1 MKELVKEVNLKV
13 GDIYKNFKTL
23 KTYRV
28 VEIKEEEG
36 KVKLEGIESRN
47 LTTTLKAL
55 STNYYLEVKE
65 EVEASKEEV
74 KTLVEEALEE
84 AGIST
89 KLGKIGDKEEEAS
102 ISKEEVKEEA
112 KEEIEESGEVKEEVK
127 EVEEES
133 SVNAHNSEEASEEL
147 EEELDMEYSLLIDN
161 LMESYPT
168 LNKDLIEEEVL
179 KLMVNLVPNE
189 NLEEEVRKVLDSYL
203 NLEEEAKDPIEDS
216 IITLEDLNRG
226 DKVTI
231 VTKDLKV
238 YKGEITFLGEL
249 TIKIIDTK
257 ESNILKVDIIYI
269 FKEDI
274 DLESLNNFI
283 KDKGIK
289 PEEAKKGNKPNKDK
303 KVTKKD
309 KEEGIITLRDIV
321 EEIVREKLL
330 ILDLEYN
337 PNNTFKNIRKKI
349 RKKGNLTKSLR
360 LEGYTYSFRIE
371 NKNLI
376 KEELLKILA

>member
-1 MKELVKEVNLKV
+1 MKELKVKIHNSTTKGGESYTNYIIKV
-13 GDIYKNFKTL
+13 GDLYKNFKTL

-36 KVKLEGIESRN
+36 KVKLEGIDTRN

-55 STNYYLEVKE
+55 TTNYYL

-74 KTLVEEALEE
+74 KEEVEEVKEE
-84 AGIST
+84 VEASIT
-89 KLGKIGDKEEEAS
+89 KEEVEEEVKVEESKEEEVGEEIKEEVKVEEEAKVEEVEVEA
-102 ISKEEVKEEA
+102 SKEEVKEE
-112 KEEIEESGEVKEEVK
+112 VKEE
-127 EVEEES
+127 
-133 SVNAHNSEEASEEL
+133 EAS
-147 EEELDMEYSLLIDN
+147 I
-161 LMESYPT
+161 
-168 LNKDLIEEEVL
+168 
-179 KLMVNLVPNE
+179 
-189 NLEEEVRKVLDSYL
+189 
-203 NLEEEAKDPIEDS
+203 EEEAKDPIEDS

-257 ESNILKVDIIYI
+257 EFNILKVDILYI
-269 FKEDI
+269 FKEGI
-274 DLESLNNFI
+274 DLEDLTRFI

-289 PEEAKKGNKPNKDK
+289 PEEAKKDSKPNKDK

-309 KEEGIITLRDIV
+309 KEEGIITLRDII

-349 RKKGNLTKSLR
+349 RKKGEVTKKLR

>member
-1 MKELVKEVNLKV
+1 MKELVKELNLKV
-13 GDIYKNFKTL
+13 GDTYKNFKTL

-36 KVKLEGIESRN
+36 KVKLEGIDTRN

-65 EVEASKEEV
+65 EVKEES

-112 KEEIEESGEVKEEVK
+112 SIEEVEE
-127 EVEEES
+127 EEASIEEES
-133 SVNAHNSEEASEEL
+133 SVNAHNSEEASGEL
-147 EEELDMEYSLLIDN
+147 EEELDMEYSLLIDS

-168 LNKDLIEEEVL
+168 LNKDLIEEEAL
-179 KLMVNLVPNE
+179 KLIVNLVPNE

-257 ESNILKVDIIYI
+257 EFNILKVDIIYI

>member
-1 MKELVKEVNLKV
+1 MKELVKKLNLKV
-13 GDIYKNFKTL
+13 GDTYKNFKTF

-36 KVKLEGIESRN
+36 KVKLEGLGTRN
-47 LTTTLKAL
+47 LTTTLKSL

-65 EVEASKEEV
+65 EVKEEV
-74 KTLVEEALEE
+74 EITLENITLDNIVKVETREGLLLE
-84 AGIST
+84 
-89 KLGKIGDKEEEAS
+89 GKITKIGLDFIEVEGKEIKDLDIIGIEAYREEVKEAS
-102 ISKEEVKEEA
+102 ISKEEVE
-112 KEEIEESGEVKEEVK
+112 EEVK
-127 EVEEES
+127 EVEES
-133 SVNAHNSEEASEEL
+133 KEEAS
-147 EEELDMEYSLLIDN
+147 
-161 LMESYPT
+161 
-168 LNKDLIEEEVL
+168 K
-179 KLMVNLVPNE
+179 
-189 NLEEEVRKVLDSYL
+189 
-203 NLEEEAKDPIEDS
+203 EEEAKEEVEEVKDPIEDS

-257 ESNILKVDIIYI
+257 EFNILKVDILYI
-269 FKEDI
+269 FKEGI
-274 DLESLNNFI
+274 DLEDLTRFI

-289 PEEAKKGNKPNKDK
+289 SEEVKKGNKPNKDK

-349 RKKGNLTKSLR
+349 RKKGNITKSLR

>member
-1 MKELVKEVNLKV
+1 M
-13 GDIYKNFKTL
+13 
-23 KTYRV
+23 
-28 VEIKEEEG
+28 
-36 KVKLEGIESRN
+36 
-47 LTTTLKAL
+47 
-55 STNYYLEVKE
+55 
-65 EVEASKEEV
+65 
-74 KTLVEEALEE
+74 
-84 AGIST
+84 
-89 KLGKIGDKEEEAS
+89 
-102 ISKEEVKEEA
+102 
-112 KEEIEESGEVKEEVK
+112 
-127 EVEEES
+127 
-133 SVNAHNSEEASEEL
+133 
-147 EEELDMEYSLLIDN
+147 
-161 LMESYPT
+161 
-168 LNKDLIEEEVL
+168 
-179 KLMVNLVPNE
+179 
-189 NLEEEVRKVLDSYL
+189 
-203 NLEEEAKDPIEDS
+203 
-216 IITLEDLNRG
+216 
-226 DKVTI
+226 
-231 VTKDLKV
+231 
-238 YKGEITFLGEL
+238 GEL

-289 PEEAKKGNKPNKDK
+289 PEEVKKDHKPDKDK

-349 RKKGNLTKSLR
+349 RKKGNITKSLR

>member
-1 MKELVKEVNLKV
+1 
-13 GDIYKNFKTL
+13 
-23 KTYRV
+23 
-28 VEIKEEEG
+28 
-36 KVKLEGIESRN
+36 
-47 LTTTLKAL
+47 
-55 STNYYLEVKE
+55 
-65 EVEASKEEV
+65 
-74 KTLVEEALEE
+74 
-84 AGIST
+84 
-89 KLGKIGDKEEEAS
+89 
-102 ISKEEVKEEA
+102 
-112 KEEIEESGEVKEEVK
+112 
-127 EVEEES
+127 
-133 SVNAHNSEEASEEL
+133 
-147 EEELDMEYSLLIDN
+147 MEYSLLIDN
-161 LMESYPT
+161 LMESYPN

-179 KLMVNLVPNE
+179 KLVPNE

-203 NLEEEAKDPIEDS
+203 NIEEVKEEAKDPIEDS

-257 ESNILKVDIIYI
+257 EFNILKVDILYI
-269 FKEDI
+269 FKEGI

-289 PEEAKKGNKPNKDK
+289 PEEVKKDMKPDKDK

-376 KEELLKILA
+376 KEELLKILV

>member
-1 MKELVKEVNLKV
+1 MKELKVKIHNSTTKGGESYTNYTIKV
-13 GDIYKNFKTL
+13 GDLYKNFKTL

-36 KVKLEGIESRN
+36 KVKLEGIGTRN

-55 STNYYLEVKE
+55 TTNYYL

-74 KTLVEEALEE
+74 KEEV
-84 AGIST
+84 
-89 KLGKIGDKEEEAS
+89 KEAS
-102 ISKEEVKEEA
+102 ISKEEVEEVEEEA
-112 KEEIEESGEVKEEVK
+112 KEEVKE
-127 EVEEES
+127 
-133 SVNAHNSEEASEEL
+133 AS
-147 EEELDMEYSLLIDN
+147 I
-161 LMESYPT
+161 
-168 LNKDLIEEEVL
+168 
-179 KLMVNLVPNE
+179 
-189 NLEEEVRKVLDSYL
+189 
-203 NLEEEAKDPIEDS
+203 EEEAKDPIEDS

-226 DKVTI
+226 NKVTI

-257 ESNILKVDIIYI
+257 EFNILKVDILYI
-269 FKEDI
+269 FKDSI
-274 DLESLNNFI
+274 DLEDLTRFI

-289 PEEAKKGNKPNKDK
+289 SEEVKKDNKPNKDK

-349 RKKGNLTKSLR
+349 RKKGNITKSLR

>member
-1 MKELVKEVNLKV
+1 MSKELVKELNLKV

-36 KVKLEGIESRN
+36 KVKLEGIETRN

-55 STNYYLEVKE
+55 STNYYLESKEE
-65 EVEASKEEV
+65 EVENK

-84 AGIST
+84 ANLSSN
-89 KLGKIGDKEEEAS
+89 LGKIGES
-102 ISKEEVKEEA
+102 IEEEVKEE
-112 KEEIEESGEVKEEVK
+112 EVKEEV
-127 EVEEES
+127 EEG
-133 SVNAHNSEEASEEL
+133 
-147 EEELDMEYSLLIDN
+147 LDLEYSLLIDR
-161 LMESYPT
+161 LIEDYPS
-168 LNKDLIEEEVL
+168 LSKDLIEEEVI
-179 KLMVNLVPNE
+179 KLVPNS
-189 NLEEEVRKVLDSYL
+189 NLEEEVKKVLDSYL
-203 NLEEEAKDPIEDS
+203 NIEDPIEETKDPIEDNK
-216 IITLEDLNRG
+216 EDLEAYIENNKREIILGKEVLVLKKDFSTLKGKIVSIG
-226 DKVTI
+226 DFTFKLLVDNKEEI
-231 VTKDLKV
+231 IFFKDLIGTYSK
-238 YKGEITFLGEL
+238 
-249 TIKIIDTK
+249 
-257 ESNILKVDIIYI
+257 
-269 FKEDI
+269 DI
-274 DLESLNNFI
+274 DFNKLSSYLTSIKNIKPSSLES
-283 KDKGIK
+283 KVK
-289 PEEAKKGNKPNKDK
+289 KPNKDINTK

-309 KEEGIITLRDIV
+309 KEEGIITLREIV

-349 RKKGNLTKSLR
+349 RKRGELTKSLR

>member
-1 MKELVKEVNLKV
+1 MKELVKKLNLKV
-13 GDIYKNFKTL
+13 GDIYKNFKTF

-36 KVKLEGIESRN
+36 KVKLEGIGTRN
-47 LTTTLKAL
+47 LTTTLKSL
-55 STNYYLEVKE
+55 STNYYL

-74 KTLVEEALEE
+74 KEEV
-84 AGIST
+84 
-89 KLGKIGDKEEEAS
+89 KEAS
-102 ISKEEVKEEA
+102 ISKEEVE
-112 KEEIEESGEVKEEVK
+112 EEVK
-127 EVEEES
+127 EVEEE
-133 SVNAHNSEEASEEL
+133 VKVEEEEEVKVEEEAKEEEAS
-147 EEELDMEYSLLIDN
+147 I
-161 LMESYPT
+161 
-168 LNKDLIEEEVL
+168 
-179 KLMVNLVPNE
+179 
-189 NLEEEVRKVLDSYL
+189 
-203 NLEEEAKDPIEDS
+203 EEAKDPIEDS
-216 IITLEDLNRG
+216 IITLEGLNRG

-257 ESNILKVDIIYI
+257 EFNILKVDIIYI

-289 PEEAKKGNKPNKDK
+289 PEEVKKDMKPDKDK

-321 EEIVREKLL
+321 EEIVGEKLL

>member
-1 MKELVKEVNLKV
+1 M
-13 GDIYKNFKTL
+13 
-23 KTYRV
+23 
-28 VEIKEEEG
+28 
-36 KVKLEGIESRN
+36 
-47 LTTTLKAL
+47 
-55 STNYYLEVKE
+55 
-65 EVEASKEEV
+65 
-74 KTLVEEALEE
+74 
-84 AGIST
+84 
-89 KLGKIGDKEEEAS
+89 
-102 ISKEEVKEEA
+102 
-112 KEEIEESGEVKEEVK
+112 
-127 EVEEES
+127 
-133 SVNAHNSEEASEEL
+133 
-147 EEELDMEYSLLIDN
+147 
-161 LMESYPT
+161 
-168 LNKDLIEEEVL
+168 
-179 KLMVNLVPNE
+179 
-189 NLEEEVRKVLDSYL
+189 
-203 NLEEEAKDPIEDS
+203 
-216 IITLEDLNRG
+216 
-226 DKVTI
+226 
-231 VTKDLKV
+231 
-238 YKGEITFLGEL
+238 GEL

-257 ESNILKVDIIYI
+257 EFNILKVDIIYI

-289 PEEAKKGNKPNKDK
+289 PEEVKKDMKPDKDK

-321 EEIVREKLL
+321 EEIVGEKLL

>member
-1 MKELVKEVNLKV
+1 MKELVKELNLKV
-13 GDIYKNFKTL
+13 GDIYKNFNTL
-23 KTYRV
+23 KTYKV

-36 KVKLEGIESRN
+36 KVKLEGLGTRN

-55 STNYYLEVKE
+55 STNYYLESKEE
-65 EVEASKEEV
+65 EVEDK

-84 AGIST
+84 ANLSSN
-89 KLGKIGDKEEEAS
+89 LGKIGESKEVEESKEEAS
-102 ISKEEVKEEA
+102 ISKEEEETKEEA
-112 KEEIEESGEVKEEVK
+112 PIEEEI
-127 EVEEES
+127 
-133 SVNAHNSEEASEEL
+133 EL
-147 EEELDMEYSLLIDN
+147 EEELDMEYSLLIDS
-161 LMESYPT
+161 LMESYPN

-179 KLMVNLVPNE
+179 KLMVKLVPNE

-203 NLEEEAKDPIEDS
+203 NIENPIEEESKEEEVKDPIEDS

-257 ESNILKVDIIYI
+257 EFNILKVDILYI

-289 PEEAKKGNKPNKDK
+289 SEEVKKGNKPNKDK

-309 KEEGIITLRDIV
+309 KEEGIITLKDIV

-349 RKKGNLTKSLR
+349 RKKGNVTKSLK

>member
-1 MKELVKEVNLKV
+1 MKELKVKIHNSTTKGGESYTNYTIKV
-13 GDIYKNFKTL
+13 GDLYKNFKTL

-36 KVKLEGIESRN
+36 KVKLEGIDTRN

-55 STNYYLEVKE
+55 TTNYYLEVEAPKE
-65 EVEASKEEV
+65 
-74 KTLVEEALEE
+74 LE
-84 AGIST
+84 
-89 KLGKIGDKEEEAS
+89 
-102 ISKEEVKEEA
+102 EEVKEE
-112 KEEIEESGEVKEEVK
+112 VEEVK
-127 EVEEES
+127 
-133 SVNAHNSEEASEEL
+133 
-147 EEELDMEYSLLIDN
+147 
-161 LMESYPT
+161 
-168 LNKDLIEEEVL
+168 
-179 KLMVNLVPNE
+179 
-189 NLEEEVRKVLDSYL
+189 
-203 NLEEEAKDPIEDS
+203 EEAKDPIEDS

-283 KDKGIK
+283 KGKGIK
-289 PEEAKKGNKPNKDK
+289 PEEVKKDHKPDKDK

-349 RKKGNLTKSLR
+349 RKKGNVTKSLR